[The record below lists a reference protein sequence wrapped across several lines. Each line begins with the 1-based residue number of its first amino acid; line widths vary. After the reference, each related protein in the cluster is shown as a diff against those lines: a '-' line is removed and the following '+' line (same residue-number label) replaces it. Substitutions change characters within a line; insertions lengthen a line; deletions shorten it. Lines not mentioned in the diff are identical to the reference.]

1 MANVLL
7 INSPIY
13 RTERDPD
20 SGNSVPPIGLGY
32 IYTQLK
38 LAGFICRFIDS
49 VLENLLPDE
58 IINIINHSNA
68 EFVGLNVFSSNF
80 DIVQTI
86 VENISV
92 KKTFL
97 LGGPAIHYLLSEI
110 KSWKTSN
117 DIIIITGEAE
127 LVIPEILKDPHKWEV
142 GCENFK
148 IINITPESPFYPF
161 NIDLPLD
168 RTIFKN
174 EPIYR
179 PDLGL
184 TESHIIASR
193 GCFYNCAF
201 CTAATSLNQH
211 IKPRYRSYLS
221 LSDEFENIKMLQEKV
236 NCIRILDDLF
246 LRNQSSIKL
255 ALKLFSESDLYWR
268 SMAHINT
275 FRNLPLKRLGD
286 IKDSGCQEL
295 FIGVESGSNETL
307 KHIRK
312 PFSAESA
319 YKTITRILDA
329 KIAIKCYFIL
339 GFPGETE
346 TAVKDTLTLASS
358 LKNYAIKHGSKLRFS
373 TFRFRPYH
381 GTVLYNELLE
391 RGQRITQIV
400 NRLDTKQSNSFNPY
414 DCVSG
419 LYAEYNE
426 NILNKYMTEME
437 RLND

>member
-1 MANVLL
+1 MANILL

-38 LAGFICRFIDS
+38 LAGFICQFVDA

-58 IINIINHSNA
+58 IINIINQSNA
-68 EFVGLNVFSSNF
+68 QFVGLNVFSSNF
-80 DIVQTI
+80 DIVHTI
-86 VENISV
+86 IENVSA

-97 LGGPAIHYLLSEI
+97 LGGPAIYYLLSEI
-110 KSWKTSN
+110 KSWKTNN

-127 LVIPEILKDPHKWEV
+127 LVIPEILKDPLKWAPGGEKI
-142 GCENFK
+142 K
-148 IINITPESPFYPF
+148 IINITPESPFYPY

-193 GCFYNCAF
+193 GCMYNCAF

-211 IKPRYRSYLS
+211 IKPRYRSYIS
-221 LSDEFENIKMLQEKV
+221 LRDEFENIKMLQEKV

-246 LRNQSSIKL
+246 LRNQSSIEL
-255 ALKLFSESDLYWR
+255 ALKLFSESDLFWR

-275 FRNLPLKRLGD
+275 FRDLPLKWLDD

-295 FIGVESGSNETL
+295 FVGVESGSDDTL
-307 KHIRK
+307 QHIRK

-319 YKTITRILDA
+319 YKTICVILCPLS
-329 KIAIKCYFIL
+329 I
-339 GFPGETE
+339 
-346 TAVKDTLTLASS
+346 SS
-358 LKNYAIKHGSKLRFS
+358 LYKAV
-373 TFRFRPYH
+373 P
-381 GTVLYNELLE
+381 
-391 RGQRITQIV
+391 
-400 NRLDTKQSNSFNPY
+400 
-414 DCVSG
+414 
-419 LYAEYNE
+419 
-426 NILNKYMTEME
+426 
-437 RLND
+437 